1 MKLKFAI
8 RYGTQWGEN
17 LYVIVTYRSLDGTE
31 KSCRLAM
38 TTTDGWQWELETSAL
53 ESRQHP
59 IDSFVYYYQVED
71 SEGSV
76 LRKEWKMVPRS
87 YHFDSS
93 KNYVLADQWRDIPL
107 QYHLYSNAYRT
118 TAGLPLDD
126 EVKTLRVPLYRKT
139 LLFRVSAPQLSEG
152 QSLAVIG
159 SHPALG
165 SWNTARYLKMTYVG
179 CYDWLLSVDAD
190 AIPFPLEYKYVVVDD
205 NTHGLLAWEEGDNRV
220 IDESFLL
227 GSNSVPYEEKMPKQV
242 QIRDGSVLVVYG
254 ENLRLKE
261 MTWRV
266 AGVAV
271 PLFSLRSTRSYGVGD
286 FGDLRQLVDWAV
298 ETGMKVI
305 QLLPV
310 NDTTLSHTWRD
321 SDPYNI
327 VSAFALHPQYMDLEA
342 LGTLRKKARM
352 TVYHRRRQEL
362 NALPYSDY
370 EAVERVKGAYI
381 REYYEGQGKTILD
394 SKEFR
399 QWFAEN
405 KEWLE
410 PYALWL
416 GRHSDQDCEMS
427 FVYYVQ
433 YHLHQQ
439 LKAVADYARSKGVF
453 IKGDLPVGMNRE
465 SAETFAHPEFF
476 NMDCQMGAPPDTFS
490 QNGQNWRFPTYNWS
504 QTELT
509 TWFRRR
515 LCWMAQYF
523 DAVRIDHVLGFFR
536 IWEIPENAVDGVM
549 GHFSPALPMTVG
561 EIEYFGLSF
570 RKDFLTRPFI
580 NDRVLDRL
588 FGLHATYVREHF
600 LVNRSYGLYD
610 LKSAYDTQKKVR
622 AYFEGKGDEN
632 SLWIRDGLYRLIS
645 GVLFLVDPHQPEM
658 YHPRIG
664 VYREPVFDALTA
676 EEKDA
681 YMRLYNNYYYQRH
694 NHFWASMAIRR
705 LKDIYGESKML
716 CCAEDLG
723 MLPDGVGHVLDQLR
737 MLSLEIQSMPKQNGF
752 EFAHLNANPYRSVAT
767 ITTHDMSPLRLWW
780 EESPERTQRYYV
792 TMIQKQGHAPEHLPA
807 HLAEEIVARHLYSPS
822 MLCVLSLQDWLA
834 MDGELR
840 SKSPREERVNV
851 PGDTQYRWKYR
862 MHLNIEDLLD
872 ATRYNSKV
880 RTMITRSKR

>member
-76 LRKEWKMVPRS
+76 LRKEWKMVPRC

-286 FGDLRQLVDWAV
+286 
-298 ETGMKVI
+298 
-305 QLLPV
+305 
-310 NDTTLSHTWRD
+310 
-321 SDPYNI
+321 
-327 VSAFALHPQYMDLEA
+327 
-342 LGTLRKKARM
+342 
-352 TVYHRRRQEL
+352 
-362 NALPYSDY
+362 
-370 EAVERVKGAYI
+370 
-381 REYYEGQGKTILD
+381 
-394 SKEFR
+394 
-399 QWFAEN
+399 
-405 KEWLE
+405 
-410 PYALWL
+410 
-416 GRHSDQDCEMS
+416 
-427 FVYYVQ
+427 
-433 YHLHQQ
+433 
-439 LKAVADYARSKGVF
+439 
-453 IKGDLPVGMNRE
+453 
-465 SAETFAHPEFF
+465 
-476 NMDCQMGAPPDTFS
+476 
-490 QNGQNWRFPTYNWS
+490 
-504 QTELT
+504 
-509 TWFRRR
+509 
-515 LCWMAQYF
+515 
-523 DAVRIDHVLGFFR
+523 
-536 IWEIPENAVDGVM
+536 
-549 GHFSPALPMTVG
+549 
-561 EIEYFGLSF
+561 
-570 RKDFLTRPFI
+570 
-580 NDRVLDRL
+580 
-588 FGLHATYVREHF
+588 
-600 LVNRSYGLYD
+600 
-610 LKSAYDTQKKVR
+610 
-622 AYFEGKGDEN
+622 
-632 SLWIRDGLYRLIS
+632 
-645 GVLFLVDPHQPEM
+645 
-658 YHPRIG
+658 
-664 VYREPVFDALTA
+664 
-676 EEKDA
+676 
-681 YMRLYNNYYYQRH
+681 
-694 NHFWASMAIRR
+694 
-705 LKDIYGESKML
+705 
-716 CCAEDLG
+716 
-723 MLPDGVGHVLDQLR
+723 
-737 MLSLEIQSMPKQNGF
+737 
-752 EFAHLNANPYRSVAT
+752 
-767 ITTHDMSPLRLWW
+767 
-780 EESPERTQRYYV
+780 
-792 TMIQKQGHAPEHLPA
+792 
-807 HLAEEIVARHLYSPS
+807 
-822 MLCVLSLQDWLA
+822 
-834 MDGELR
+834 
-840 SKSPREERVNV
+840 
-851 PGDTQYRWKYR
+851 
-862 MHLNIEDLLD
+862 
-872 ATRYNSKV
+872 
-880 RTMITRSKR
+880 